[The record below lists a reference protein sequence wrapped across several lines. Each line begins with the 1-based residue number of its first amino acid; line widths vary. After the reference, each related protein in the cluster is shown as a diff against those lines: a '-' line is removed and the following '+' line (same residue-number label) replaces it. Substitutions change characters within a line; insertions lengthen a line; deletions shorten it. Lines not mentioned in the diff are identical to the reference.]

1 MSSITLSSYVP
12 AKKIAE
18 DELEPAIQ
26 LDELE
31 ATKVDDYYAAC
42 AGRLYA
48 KAKNPVNSRLTQR
61 FDQLSIST
69 ILNNVIRNGFGV
81 GDKRRRVER

>member
-1 MSSITLSSYVP
+1 MTQVMSI

-31 ATKVDDYYAAC
+31 ATKADDYYAAC

-61 FDQLSIST
+61 AILSGRRGEKDSQWAST
-69 ILNNVIRNGFGV
+69 NNPI
-81 GDKRRRVER
+81 E